1 MTFHTVGTENN
12 KSGINNYKCCNLI
25 PPHYY
30 SNENLVEIFLINDS
44 KEIWHF
50 GTWKTEFLKSK
61 IKSPISTSAFVNNS
75 FFKNPHNCQSN
86 ENLVEKKRQF
96 LSCGYKTLVKRC
108 CFWTSQHALLQKDW
122 KALWNHSSFLQIA

>member
-1 MTFHTVGTENN
+1 MTFHTVGSENN
-12 KSGINNYKCCNLI
+12 KSGINNCKCCNLI

-86 ENLVEKKRQF
+86 ENLVEKKRLNLF
-96 LSCGYKTLVKRC
+96 HVAIRHLSRDVVFELHNMLSYRKIEKHCGITVHFCK
-108 CFWTSQHALLQKDW
+108 
-122 KALWNHSSFLQIA
+122 